1 MIFNSRGKSDL
12 GKKKKKKITSSEARE
27 RDIKHSINGNEG
39 DLSILSYLLHD
50 KIF

>member
-1 MIFNSRGKSDL
+1 MIFNSKGKSDL
-12 GKKKKKKITSSEARE
+12 GKKKKITSSEARE